1 MNGRQ
6 NARMNRLLISSS
18 SCLVLL
24 ALCACA
30 GTTTPTGGVTP
41 ATNLADFTAIH
52 DGGSLGPVLTASDGG
67 QIFGFDI
74 DQNGNDGILAASGSQ
89 ISVQTFDET
98 TGKITKTLGAI
109 TGKKVGKG
117 DDYVADGIFAGDVGL
132 VDFQK
137 AGIPGQT
144 PTKDRYQ
151 LLNPVTKNRLS
162 GKWVPPLKLFNV
174 LEWAPNQSTDTS
186 VVFGYQREG
195 SDPLDLIVSDV
206 GKNTFG
212 KVIGLNETDF
222 ALGTQPQL
230 AQDTVNNL
238 AVMATSP
245 SFGAAGGPPPVIWTV
260 SLKSGKMTHFAG
272 VNCPGSVGCGYAN
285 GIGYDSSTGI
295 ACTTTELDGGVEFYN
310 VAKETGS
317 RVQLPN
323 NAGQLEA
330 GDFVANDAVNG
341 LFLIAQPVS
350 STSPS
355 GSSIQVYNE
364 SGTLEESINGFSF
377 SDASTVI
384 PVRISIN
391 PTSRV
396 GWVNGPQA
404 DQLQEFSY

>member
-1 MNGRQ
+1 
-6 NARMNRLLISSS
+6 
-18 SCLVLL
+18 LV

-30 GTTTPTGGVTP
+30 GTTTPAGGVTP
-41 ATNLADFTAIH
+41 ATHFTSVGNA
-52 DGGSLGPVLTASDGG
+52 GGSLGPVLTTSDGG

-74 DQNGNDGILAASGSQ
+74 DSNGNDGVLTSAGSQ
-89 ISVQTFDET
+89 ISVQTFNET
-98 TGKITKTLGAI
+98 TGKITKTIGAI
-109 TGKKVGKG
+109 TGKKVAKG

-144 PTKDRYQ
+144 ATKDTYR
-151 LLNPVTKNRLS
+151 LLNPVTKNSLD
-162 GKWVPPLKLFNV
+162 GKWTPPLKLFNV
-174 LEWAPNQSTDTS
+174 LEWAPNQSTNTS

-195 SDPLDLIVSDV
+195 SDPLALIVSDV

-212 KVIGLNETDF
+212 KVIGLSETDF

-260 SLKSGKMTHFAG
+260 DLKSGKMKHFSG

-285 GIGYDSSTGI
+285 GTGYDSSTGI
-295 ACTTTELDGGVEFYN
+295 ACTTTELDAGVEFYN
-310 VAKETGS
+310 VAKQTGT
-317 RVQLPN
+317 RVQLPG

-330 GDFVANDAVNG
+330 GAFVASDAVHG
-341 LFLIAQPVS
+341 LFLVAQPVS
-350 STSPS
+350 STSS

-364 SGTLEESINGFSF
+364 SGTLEESINGLNF
-377 SDASTVI
+377 SDSSSVI

-391 PTSRV
+391 PTSRT

-404 DQLQEFSY
+404 DQLQGFSY

>member
-1 MNGRQ
+1 MNARQ
-6 NARMNRLLISSS
+6 NARMNRLLILPS

-30 GTTTPTGGVTP
+30 GTTTPAGGVTP
-41 ATNLADFTAIH
+41 ATHLTAVR

-74 DQNGNDGILAASGSQ
+74 DSNGNDGVLAAAGSQ

-144 PTKDRYQ
+144 PTKDMYH
-151 LLNPVTKNRLS
+151 LLNPVTKNRLN
-162 GKWVPPLKLFNV
+162 GRWVPPLKLFNV

-195 SDPLDLIVSDV
+195 SDPLDLIDSDV

-230 AQDTVNNL
+230 AEDTVNNL

-260 SLKSGKMTHFAG
+260 SLKSGKMTHFSG

-285 GIGYDSSTGI
+285 GIAYDSSTGI
-295 ACTTTELDGGVEFYN
+295 ACTTTELDAGVEFYN
-310 VAKETGS
+310 VAKETGN

-330 GDFVANDAVNG
+330 GAFVANDAVNG

-355 GSSIQVYNE
+355 GSTIQVYNE

-377 SDASTVI
+377 SDASSVI

-391 PTSRV
+391 PTSRS

>member
-1 MNGRQ
+1 
-6 NARMNRLLISSS
+6 MNRLLILPS
-18 SCLVLL
+18 SCLISL

-30 GTTTPTGGVTP
+30 GTTTPAGGVTP
-41 ATNLADFTAIH
+41 ATHLTAVR
-52 DGGSLGPVLTASDGG
+52 DGGSLGPVLTASGGG

-74 DQNGNDGILAASGSQ
+74 DSNGNDGVLAAAGSQ

-144 PTKDRYQ
+144 PTKDMYH
-151 LLNPVTKNRLS
+151 LLNPVTKNHLN
-162 GKWVPPLKLFNV
+162 GKWVPPLRLFNV

-212 KVIGLNETDF
+212 KVIRLNEIDF

-230 AQDTVNNL
+230 AEDTVNNL

-260 SLKSGKMTHFAG
+260 SLKSGKMAHFSG

-295 ACTTTELDGGVEFYN
+295 ACTTTELDAGVEFYN
-310 VAKETGS
+310 VAKETGN

-330 GDFVANDAVNG
+330 GAFVANDAVNG

-350 STSPS
+350 STSPT
-355 GSSIQVYNE
+355 GSSIQIYNE

-377 SDASTVI
+377 SNASSVI
-384 PVRISIN
+384 PLRISIN
-391 PTSRV
+391 PTSRI

>member
-1 MNGRQ
+1 
-6 NARMNRLLISSS
+6 
-18 SCLVLL
+18 
-24 ALCACA
+24 
-30 GTTTPTGGVTP
+30 
-41 ATNLADFTAIH
+41 
-52 DGGSLGPVLTASDGG
+52 VLTTSDHG

-74 DQNGNDGILAASGSQ
+74 NSNGNDGVLASGLTSD
-89 ISVQTFDET
+89 ISVQTFSET

-109 TGKKVGKG
+109 TGKKVVKG

-132 VDFQK
+132 MDFQK

-144 PTKDRYQ
+144 PTKDKYN
-151 LLNPVTKNRLS
+151 LLNPVTKNRLN
-162 GKWVPPLKLFNV
+162 GRWIPPLKLFNV
-174 LEWAPNQSTDTS
+174 VEWAPNQSTDTS

-212 KVIGLNETDF
+212 KVIGLSATDF

-230 AQDTVNNL
+230 AQDTVDNL

-245 SFGAAGGPPPVIWTV
+245 SFGAAGGPPPVIWTIN
-260 SLKSGKMTHFAG
+260 LTSGKMTHFSG

-295 ACTTTELDGGVEFYN
+295 ACTTTELDAGVEFYN
-310 VAKETGS
+310 VAKQTGI

-323 NAGQLEA
+323 NASQLSA
-330 GDFVANDAVNG
+330 GAFVANDAVHG

-350 STSPS
+350 TTGS

-364 SGTLEESINGFSF
+364 NGILEESINGFNF

-384 PVRISIN
+384 PLRISIN
-391 PTSRV
+391 PTSRIA
-396 GWVNGPQA
+396 WVNGPQA

>member
-1 MNGRQ
+1 
-6 NARMNRLLISSS
+6 MNRLLILPS

-30 GTTTPTGGVTP
+30 GTTTPAGGVTP
-41 ATNLADFTAIH
+41 ATHLAAVH
-52 DGGSLGPVLTASDGG
+52 DGGSLGPVLTTSDGG

-74 DQNGNDGILAASGSQ
+74 DSNGNDGVLAAAGGQ

-144 PTKDRYQ
+144 PTKDMYH
-151 LLNPVTKNRLS
+151 LLNPVTKNHLNGR
-162 GKWVPPLKLFNV
+162 WVPPLKLFNV
-174 LEWAPNQSTDTS
+174 LAWAPNQSTDTS

>member
-1 MNGRQ
+1 MNCS
-6 NARMNRLLISSS
+6 LILPS
-18 SCLVLL
+18 SCLALF

-30 GTTTPTGGVTP
+30 ETTAPAGGVNP
-41 ATNLADFTAIH
+41 ATHLTHFTAVR
-52 DGGSLGPVLTASDGG
+52 DSGSLGPVLTTSDGG

-74 DQNGNDGILAASGSQ
+74 NLNGNDGVLASASTGK
-89 ISVQTFDET
+89 ISVQTFDEK
-98 TGKITKTLGAI
+98 TGSITKTLGAI
-109 TGKKVGKG
+109 TGKKVVKG

-144 PTKDRYQ
+144 PTKDMYH
-151 LLNPVTKNRLS
+151 LLNPVTKNRLN
-162 GKWVPPLKLFNV
+162 GKWAPPLKLFNV
-174 LEWAPNQSTDTS
+174 LEWAPNQSTSTS

-212 KVIGLNETDF
+212 KAIGLSETDF

-230 AQDTVNNL
+230 AEDTVNNL

-245 SFGAAGGPPPVIWTV
+245 SFGAAGGPPPVIWTID
-260 SLKSGKMTHFAG
+260 LNSGKKTHFSG
-272 VNCPGSVGCGYAN
+272 VSCPGSVGCGYAN
-285 GIGYDSSTGI
+285 GVGYDSSTGI
-295 ACTTTELDGGVEFYN
+295 ACTTTELDAGVEFYN
-310 VAKETGS
+310 VAKQTGT

-323 NAGQLEA
+323 NASQLSA
-330 GDFVANDAVNG
+330 GAFVANDALHG
-341 LFLIAQPVS
+341 LFLVAQPVS
-350 STSPS
+350 TTGS

-364 SGTLEESINGFSF
+364 SGTLEESVNGFNF
-377 SDASTVI
+377 SDDSTVI

-391 PTSRV
+391 PKSRT

>member
-1 MNGRQ
+1 
-6 NARMNRLLISSS
+6 MNRSLILPS
-18 SCLVLL
+18 SCLALL

-30 GTTTPTGGVTP
+30 GTTTPAGGVTP
-41 ATNLADFTAIH
+41 AMHLAAVR

-74 DQNGNDGILAASGSQ
+74 DQNGNDGVLAAAGSQ

-144 PTKDRYQ
+144 PTKDMYH
-151 LLNPVTKNRLS
+151 LLNPVMKNRLN
-162 GKWVPPLKLFNV
+162 GRWIPPVKLFNV
-174 LEWAPNQSTDTS
+174 VEWAPNQSTDTS

-195 SDPLDLIVSDV
+195 SDPLELIVSDV

-230 AQDTVNNL
+230 AEDTVNNL

-260 SLKSGKMTHFAG
+260 SLKSGKMTHFSGA
-272 VNCPGSVGCGYAN
+272 NCPGSVGCGYAN

-310 VAKETGS
+310 VAKQTGI
-317 RVQLPN
+317 RVQLPG

-330 GDFVANDAVNG
+330 GDFVANDAANG

-355 GSSIQVYNE
+355 GSSIQIYNE
-364 SGTLEESINGFSF
+364 GGTLEESINGFSF
-377 SDASTVI
+377 SDASSVI

-391 PTSRV
+391 PTSRT
-396 GWVNGPQA
+396 GWVNGPLA

>member
-1 MNGRQ
+1 
-6 NARMNRLLISSS
+6 MNRLLILPS

-30 GTTTPTGGVTP
+30 GTTTPAGGVTP
-41 ATNLADFTAIH
+41 ATHLTAVH
-52 DGGSLGPVLTASDGG
+52 DGSSLGPVLTASDGG

-74 DQNGNDGILAASGSQ
+74 DSNGNDGVLAAAGGQ

-144 PTKDRYQ
+144 PTKDMYH
-151 LLNPVTKNRLS
+151 LLNPVTKNHLNGR
-162 GKWVPPLKLFNV
+162 WAPPLKLFNV

-230 AQDTVNNL
+230 AEDTVNNL

-260 SLKSGKMTHFAG
+260 SLKSGKMTHFSG

-295 ACTTTELDGGVEFYN
+295 ACTTTELDAGVEFYN
-310 VAKETGS
+310 VAKATGT

-355 GSSIQVYNE
+355 GSSIQIYNE

-391 PTSRV
+391 PTSRS

>member
-1 MNGRQ
+1 MSRSP
-6 NARMNRLLISSS
+6 ALPSSF
-18 SCLVLL
+18 LVLL

-30 GTTTPTGGVTP
+30 GTTTPPEGEHPVTH
-41 ATNLADFTAIH
+41 LAAIR
-52 DGGSLGPVLTASDGG
+52 DGGSAGPVLTTSDGG

-74 DQNGNDGILAASGSQ
+74 DQNGNDGVLASASFTR

-98 TGKITKTLGAI
+98 TGKITKTFGAI
-109 TGKKVGKG
+109 AGKKVAKG

-132 VDFQK
+132 MDFQK

-144 PTKDRYQ
+144 PTKDLYH
-151 LLNPVTKNRLS
+151 LLSPVTKKRLT
-162 GKWVPPLKLFNV
+162 GRWTPPLKLFNV

-195 SDPLDLIVSDV
+195 SDPLDLVVSDV
-206 GKNTFG
+206 GKDTFG
-212 KVIGLNETDF
+212 KVIGLSETDF

-230 AQDTVNNL
+230 AQDTVDDL
-238 AVMATSP
+238 AVMASSP
-245 SFGAAGGPPPVIWTV
+245 SFGAAGGPPPVIWTID
-260 SLKSGKMTHFAG
+260 LKSGNIAHFPG
-272 VNCPGSVGCGYAN
+272 VNCPGLVGCGYAN
-285 GIGYDSSTGI
+285 GIGYDSSTGV
-295 ACTTTELDGGVEFYN
+295 ACTTTELDAGVEFYN
-310 VAKETGS
+310 VAKQTGI

-323 NAGQLEA
+323 NASQLSSGA
-330 GDFVANDAVNG
+330 FVASDGLHG

-350 STSPS
+350 TTGP

-377 SDASTVI
+377 SDASSVI

-391 PTSRV
+391 PKSRT
-396 GWVNGPQA
+396 GWVNGPHA

>member
-1 MNGRQ
+1 
-6 NARMNRLLISSS
+6 MNRSLILPGF
-18 SCLVLL
+18 CLVLL

-30 GTTTPTGGVTP
+30 GTTTPAQGVTP
-41 ATNLADFTAIH
+41 ARHFTAVR
-52 DGGSLGPVLTASDGG
+52 DGGSLGPVLTTSDAG

-74 DQNGNDGILAASGSQ
+74 DQNGNDGVLASAGSQ
-89 ISVQTFDET
+89 ISVQTFNEM

-144 PTKDRYQ
+144 PTKDMYR
-151 LLNPVTKNRLS
+151 LLNPVAKNS
-162 GKWVPPLKLFNV
+162 FNGKWTPPLKLFNV

-212 KVIGLNETDF
+212 KVIGLNQTDF
-222 ALGTQPQL
+222 TLGTQPQL
-230 AQDTVNNL
+230 AEDTVNNL

-260 SLKSGKMTHFAG
+260 SLKSGKMTHFSG

-285 GIGYDSSTGI
+285 GIGFDSSTGI
-295 ACTTTELDGGVEFYN
+295 ACTTTELDAGVEFYN
-310 VAKETGS
+310 VAKGS
-317 RVQLPN
+317 GIRVQLPN
-323 NAGQLEA
+323 NAGQLSA
-330 GDFVANDAVNG
+330 GAFVANDAANG

-350 STSPS
+350 STSPT
-355 GSSIQVYNE
+355 GSSIQIYNE
-364 SGTLEESINGFSF
+364 SGTLEESINGFNF
-377 SDASTVI
+377 SDSSTVI

-391 PTSRV
+391 PTSRS

>member
-1 MNGRQ
+1 
-6 NARMNRLLISSS
+6 MNRLLILPG

-30 GTTTPTGGVTP
+30 GTTTPAGGVTP
-41 ATNLADFTAIH
+41 ATHLTAVH

-74 DQNGNDGILAASGSQ
+74 DSNGNDGVLAAAGSQ

-144 PTKDRYQ
+144 PTKDMYH
-151 LLNPVTKNRLS
+151 LLNPVTKNRLN
-162 GKWVPPLKLFNV
+162 GRWAPPLKLFNV
-174 LEWAPNQSTDTS
+174 VEWAPNQSTDTS

-230 AQDTVNNL
+230 AEDTVNNL

-260 SLKSGKMTHFAG
+260 SLKSGKMTHFSG

-310 VAKETGS
+310 VAKETGT

-355 GSSIQVYNE
+355 GSSIQIYNE

-377 SDASTVI
+377 SDASSVI

-391 PTSRV
+391 PTSRS

>member
-1 MNGRQ
+1 
-6 NARMNRLLISSS
+6 MNRLLILPS

-30 GTTTPTGGVTP
+30 GTTTPAGGVTP
-41 ATNLADFTAIH
+41 ATHLTAVH

-74 DQNGNDGILAASGSQ
+74 DSNGNDGVLAAAGSQ

-144 PTKDRYQ
+144 PTKDMYD
-151 LLNPVTKNRLS
+151 LLNPLTKNRLN
-162 GKWVPPLKLFNV
+162 GRWIPPLKLFNV

-230 AQDTVNNL
+230 AEDTVNNL

-260 SLKSGKMTHFAG
+260 SLKSGKMMHFSG

-310 VAKETGS
+310 VAKETGT

-355 GSSIQVYNE
+355 GSSIQIYNE

-377 SDASTVI
+377 SDASSVI

-391 PTSRV
+391 PTSRSA
-396 GWVNGPQA
+396 WVNGPQA

>member
-1 MNGRQ
+1 
-6 NARMNRLLISSS
+6 MNRSLILPS

-30 GTTTPTGGVTP
+30 GTSTPAGGVTP
-41 ATNLADFTAIH
+41 ATKLTHFTAVR
-52 DGGSLGPVLTASDGG
+52 DGGSLGPVLTTSDGG

-74 DQNGNDGILAASGSQ
+74 NSSGNDGFLASAASSQ
-89 ISVQTFDET
+89 ISVQTFNET
-98 TGKITKTLGAI
+98 SGKITKTIGSI
-109 TGKKVGKG
+109 SGTQ

-137 AGIPGQT
+137 AGIIGKT
-144 PTKDRYQ
+144 PTKDMYH
-151 LLNPVTKNRLS
+151 LLNPVTKNTLNGR
-162 GKWVPPLKLFNV
+162 WIPPVKLFNV
-174 LEWAPNQSTDTS
+174 LEWAPNQSTSTS
-186 VVFGYQREG
+186 VVYGYQREG
-195 SDPLDLIVSDV
+195 SDPSQLIVSDV

-212 KVIGLNETDF
+212 KVIGLSSTDF
-222 ALGTQPQL
+222 SQGTQPQL
-230 AQDTVNNL
+230 AEDTVNNL
-238 AVMATSP
+238 AVMASSP

-260 SLKSGKMTHFAG
+260 DLKSGKMTHFSG
-272 VNCPGSVGCGYAN
+272 VSCPGSVGCGYAN

-295 ACTTTELDGGVEFYN
+295 ACTTTELDAGVEFYN
-310 VAKETGS
+310 VAKQSGI

-323 NAGQLEA
+323 NASQLSA
-330 GDFVANDAVNG
+330 GAFVASDALHG

-350 STSPS
+350 TTGS

-364 SGTLEESINGFSF
+364 SGTLEESVNGFSF

-391 PTSRV
+391 PTSRT

>member
-1 MNGRQ
+1 
-6 NARMNRLLISSS
+6 MNRSLILPS
-18 SCLVLL
+18 SCFVLL
-24 ALCACA
+24 ASSACA
-30 GTTTPTGGVTP
+30 GTTTPAGGVTP
-41 ATNLADFTAIH
+41 TTHLAHFTAVR
-52 DGGSLGPVLTASDGG
+52 DGSSLGPVLTTSDGG

-74 DQNGNDGILAASGSQ
+74 DQNGNDGVLASASDAQ

-98 TGKITKTLGAI
+98 TGKITKTIGAI
-109 TGKKVGKG
+109 TGKKVVKG

-144 PTKDRYQ
+144 PTKDMYH
-151 LLNPVTKNRLS
+151 LLNPVTQNRLN

-174 LEWAPNQSTDTS
+174 VEWAPNQSTDTS

-195 SDPLDLIVSDV
+195 SDPLDLIVSDI
-206 GKNTFG
+206 GKNSFG
-212 KVIGLNETDF
+212 KVIGLSQADF

-238 AVMATSP
+238 AVMASSP
-245 SFGAAGGPPPVIWTV
+245 SFGAAGGPPPVIWTIN
-260 SLKSGKMTHFAG
+260 LKSGKMTHFSG

-295 ACTTTELDGGVEFYN
+295 ACTTTELDAGVEFYK
-310 VAKETGS
+310 VAKQTGI
-317 RVQLPN
+317 RVRLPN
-323 NAGQLEA
+323 NASQLSA
-330 GDFVANDAVNG
+330 GAFVASDATHG

-350 STSPS
+350 TTGS

-364 SGTLEESINGFSF
+364 SGTLEESINGFNF
-377 SDASTVI
+377 SDSSTVI
-384 PVRISIN
+384 PVRISVN
-391 PTSRV
+391 PTSRI

>member
-1 MNGRQ
+1 
-6 NARMNRLLISSS
+6 MNRSLILPS
-18 SCLVLL
+18 SCLALL

-30 GTTTPTGGVTP
+30 GTTTPAGGVTP
-41 ATNLADFTAIH
+41 AMHLAAVR

-74 DQNGNDGILAASGSQ
+74 DQNGNDGVLAAAGSQ
-89 ISVQTFDET
+89 VSVQTFDES

-144 PTKDRYQ
+144 PTKDMYH
-151 LLNPVTKNRLS
+151 LLNPVMKNRLN
-162 GKWVPPLKLFNV
+162 GRWIPPVKLFNV
-174 LEWAPNQSTDTS
+174 VEWAPNQSTDTS

-195 SDPLDLIVSDV
+195 SDPLELIVSDV

-212 KVIGLNETDF
+212 KVIGLNETNF

-230 AQDTVNNL
+230 AEDTVNNL

-260 SLKSGKMTHFAG
+260 SLKSGKMTHFSG

-310 VAKETGS
+310 VAKQTGI
-317 RVQLPN
+317 RVQLPG

-330 GDFVANDAVNG
+330 GDFVANDAANG

-355 GSSIQVYNE
+355 GSSIQIYNE

-377 SDASTVI
+377 SDASSVI

-391 PTSRV
+391 PTSRT
-396 GWVNGPQA
+396 GWVNGPLA

>member
-1 MNGRQ
+1 M
-6 NARMNRLLISSS
+6 
-18 SCLVLL
+18 L

-30 GTTTPTGGVTP
+30 GTTTSAGGVTP
-41 ATNLADFTAIH
+41 ATHLTRFTAS
-52 DGGSLGPVLTASDGG
+52 DGGSLGPVLTTSDHG

-74 DQNGNDGILAASGSQ
+74 NSNGNDGVLTSALSGE
-89 ISVQTFDET
+89 ISVQTFNET
-98 TGKITKTLGAI
+98 TGSITKTIGSI
-109 TGKKVGKG
+109 TGKKVVKG

-144 PTKDRYQ
+144 PTKDMYH
-151 LLNPVTKNRLS
+151 LLNPVTKNRLN
-162 GKWVPPLKLFNV
+162 GRWIPPLKLFNV
-174 LEWAPNQSTDTS
+174 IEWAPNQSTATS

-212 KVIGLNETDF
+212 KVIGLSETNF

-230 AQDTVNNL
+230 AEDTVNNL

-260 SLKSGKMTHFAG
+260 DLKSGKKAHFSG

-295 ACTTTELDGGVEFYN
+295 ACTTTELDAGVEFYN
-310 VAKETGS
+310 VAKQTGT

-323 NAGQLEA
+323 NASQLSA
-330 GDFVANDAVNG
+330 GAFVANDAVNG

-350 STSPS
+350 STSGS

-377 SDASTVI
+377 AASTVI
-384 PVRISIN
+384 PVHISIN
-391 PTSRV
+391 PTSRT
-396 GWVNGPQA
+396 GWVNGPEV

>member
-1 MNGRQ
+1 
-6 NARMNRLLISSS
+6 MNRSMILPS
-18 SCLVLL
+18 SCLGLL

-30 GTTTPTGGVTP
+30 GTSTPAGGVTP
-41 ATNLADFTAIH
+41 ATHLTNFTGVR
-52 DGGSLGPVLTASDGG
+52 DGGSLGPVLTTSGNG
-67 QIFGFDI
+67 QILGFDI
-74 DQNGNDGILAASGSQ
+74 DQNGNDGVLASGLSGE
-89 ISVQTFDET
+89 ISVQTFNET
-98 TGKITKTLGAI
+98 TGKITKTIGAI
-109 TGKKVGKG
+109 MGKKVVKG

-132 VDFQK
+132 MDFQK

-144 PTKDRYQ
+144 PTKDKYN
-151 LLNPVTKNRLS
+151 LLDPVTKNHLN
-162 GKWVPPLKLFNV
+162 GKWIPPLKLFNV
-174 LEWAPNQSTDTS
+174 VEWAPNQSTDTS

-212 KVIGLNETDF
+212 KAIALSESDF
-222 ALGTQPQL
+222 ALGTQPEL
-230 AQDTVNNL
+230 GEDTVNNL

-245 SFGAAGGPPPVIWTV
+245 SFGAAGGPPPVIWTID
-260 SLKSGKMTHFAG
+260 LKSGKKAHFSG

-285 GIGYDSSTGI
+285 GIGYDSNTGI
-295 ACTTTELDGGVEFYN
+295 ACTTTELDAGVEFYN
-310 VAKETGS
+310 VAKQTGI

-323 NAGQLEA
+323 NASQLSA
-330 GDFVANDAVNG
+330 GAFVASDAVHG

-350 STSPS
+350 TTGS

-377 SDASTVI
+377 DASTVI

-391 PTSRV
+391 PTSRT
-396 GWVNGPQA
+396 GWVNGPQV

>member
-1 MNGRQ
+1 
-6 NARMNRLLISSS
+6 MNRSLILPT
-18 SCLVLL
+18 SCLALL

-30 GTTTPTGGVTP
+30 GTTTPAGGVTP
-41 ATNLADFTAIH
+41 AMHLAAVR

-74 DQNGNDGILAASGSQ
+74 DQNGNDGVLAAAGSQ

-144 PTKDRYQ
+144 PTKDMYH
-151 LLNPVTKNRLS
+151 LLNPVMKNRLN
-162 GKWVPPLKLFNV
+162 GRWIPPVKLFNV
-174 LEWAPNQSTDTS
+174 VEWAPNQSTDTS

-195 SDPLDLIVSDV
+195 SDPLELIVSDV

-230 AQDTVNNL
+230 AEDTVNNL

-260 SLKSGKMTHFAG
+260 SLKSGKMTHFSGA
-272 VNCPGSVGCGYAN
+272 NCPGSVGCGYAN

-310 VAKETGS
+310 VAKQTGI
-317 RVQLPN
+317 RVQLPG

-330 GDFVANDAVNG
+330 GDFVANDAANG

-355 GSSIQVYNE
+355 GSSIQIYNE

-377 SDASTVI
+377 SDASSVI

-391 PTSRV
+391 PTSRT
-396 GWVNGPQA
+396 GWVNGPLA

>member
-1 MNGRQ
+1 
-6 NARMNRLLISSS
+6 MNRSPILTSCCLL
-18 SCLVLL
+18 LL

-41 ATNLADFTAIH
+41 ATQLTNFTAVR
-52 DGGSLGPVLTASDGG
+52 DGGSLGPVLTTSDHG

-74 DQNGNDGILAASGSQ
+74 NSNGNDGVLASGLTSD
-89 ISVQTFDET
+89 ISVQTFSET

-109 TGKKVGKG
+109 TGKKVVKG

-132 VDFQK
+132 MDFQK

-144 PTKDRYQ
+144 PTKDKYN
-151 LLNPVTKNRLS
+151 LLNPVTKNRLN
-162 GKWVPPLKLFNV
+162 GRWIPPLKLFNV
-174 LEWAPNQSTDTS
+174 VEWAPNQSTDTS

-212 KVIGLNETDF
+212 KVIGLSATDF

-230 AQDTVNNL
+230 AQDTVDNL

-245 SFGAAGGPPPVIWTV
+245 SFGAAGGPPPVIWTIN
-260 SLKSGKMTHFAG
+260 LTSGKMTHFSG
-272 VNCPGSVGCGYAN
+272 VNCPGSGGCGYAN

-295 ACTTTELDGGVEFYN
+295 ACTTTELDAGVEFYN
-310 VAKETGS
+310 VAKQTGI

-323 NAGQLEA
+323 NASQLSA
-330 GDFVANDAVNG
+330 GAFVANDAVHG

-350 STSPS
+350 TTGS

-364 SGTLEESINGFSF
+364 NGILQESINGFNF

-384 PVRISIN
+384 PLRISIN
-391 PTSRV
+391 PTSRIA
-396 GWVNGPQA
+396 WVNGPQA

>member
-1 MNGRQ
+1 
-6 NARMNRLLISSS
+6 MNRLLMLPS
-18 SCLVLL
+18 SCLILV

-30 GTTTPTGGVTP
+30 GTTTPAGGVTP
-41 ATNLADFTAIH
+41 ATHLTAVRN
-52 DGGSLGPVLTASDGG
+52 GSSLGPVLTTSDGG
-67 QIFGFDI
+67 QILGFDI
-74 DQNGNDGILAASGSQ
+74 DSNGNDGVLASAGSQ
-89 ISVQTFDET
+89 ISVQTFNET

-132 VDFQK
+132 VNFQK
-137 AGIPGQT
+137 AGIPGKT
-144 PTKDRYQ
+144 PTKDTYD
-151 LLNPVTKNRLS
+151 LLNPVTKNRLH

-174 LEWAPNQSTDTS
+174 VEWAPNQSTDTG
-186 VVFGYQREG
+186 VVFGYQRQG

-212 KVIGLNETDF
+212 KIIGLSETDF
-222 ALGTQPQL
+222 TLGTQPQL
-230 AQDTVNNL
+230 AQDTVNNF

-245 SFGAAGGPPPVIWTV
+245 SFGAAGGPRPVIWSV
-260 SLKSGKMTHFAG
+260 SLKSGTMMHFSG

-295 ACTTTELDGGVEFYN
+295 ACTTTELDAGVEFYN
-310 VAKETGS
+310 VAKETGN

-323 NAGQLEA
+323 NAGQISS
-330 GDFVANDAVNG
+330 GDFVANDAVNR

-350 STSPS
+350 STSPT
-355 GSSIQVYNE
+355 GSSIQIYNE
-364 SGTLEESINGFSF
+364 SGTLEESINGFNF
-377 SDASTVI
+377 SDASAVT

-391 PTSRV
+391 PTSRI

>member
-1 MNGRQ
+1 
-6 NARMNRLLISSS
+6 MNRSPILTSCCLL
-18 SCLVLL
+18 LL

-41 ATNLADFTAIH
+41 ATQLTNFTAVR
-52 DGGSLGPVLTASDGG
+52 DGGSLGPVLTTSDHG

-74 DQNGNDGILAASGSQ
+74 NSNGNDGVLASGLTSD
-89 ISVQTFDET
+89 ISVQTFSET

-109 TGKKVGKG
+109 TGKKVVKG

-132 VDFQK
+132 MDFQK

-144 PTKDRYQ
+144 PTKDKYN
-151 LLNPVTKNRLS
+151 LLNPVTKNRLN
-162 GKWVPPLKLFNV
+162 GRWIPPLKLFNV
-174 LEWAPNQSTDTS
+174 VEWAPNQSTDTS

-212 KVIGLNETDF
+212 KVIGLSATDF

-230 AQDTVNNL
+230 AQDTVDNL

-245 SFGAAGGPPPVIWTV
+245 SFGAAGGPPPVIWTIN
-260 SLKSGKMTHFAG
+260 LTSGKMTHFSG

-295 ACTTTELDGGVEFYN
+295 ACTTTELDAGVEFYN
-310 VAKETGS
+310 VAKQTGI

-323 NAGQLEA
+323 NASQLSA
-330 GDFVANDAVNG
+330 GAFVANDAVHG

-350 STSPS
+350 TTGS

-364 SGTLEESINGFSF
+364 NGILQESINGFNF

-384 PVRISIN
+384 PLRISIN
-391 PTSRV
+391 PTSRIA
-396 GWVNGPQA
+396 WVNGPQA